1 MNDRTHP
8 YDLLGFPD
16 DEEWLK
22 SVVEES
28 REHRV
33 DLMDRERFAMML
45 CTGEV
50 IRKIVPPDA
59 SPEQIWQAAGLT
71 FHCYHFRAAGKR
83 TFNIEEPVLR
93 ELLSTGFVAG
103 PIETVPPCPAG
114 YVHLPRNRV
123 WSRIANDAKPEAIDG
138 FFFTGD
144 DLLFILGLL
153 PGRPGFSVL
162 PVRAAHGETPITS
175 VAELKAREEGEDFAN
190 VLPGGEMQ
198 GHFAI
203 TNNMEAL
210 KLAARCFWHLAPRG

>member
-8 YDLLGFPD
+8 YDLLGFPED
-16 DEEWLK
+16 DEWLK
-22 SVVEES
+22 SVVAEAEE
-28 REHRV
+28 RAV
-33 DLMDRERFAMML
+33 DLNDRERFAMLL
-45 CTGEV
+45 CTGEY
-50 IRKIVPPDA
+50 IRKIVPDDA
-59 SPEQIWQAAGLT
+59 PPEAIWQAAGLT
-71 FHCYHFRAAGKR
+71 FHCYHFRAAGKK
-83 TFNIEEPVLR
+83 TYNIEEPVLR

-103 PIETVPPCPAG
+103 PIETIPPSPAG

-123 WSRIANDAKPEAIDG
+123 WSRVADDATPEAIDG

-144 DLLFILGLL
+144 DLLFVLGLN

-162 PVRAAHGETPITS
+162 PVRASHDQVPITS
-175 VAELKAREEGEDFAN
+175 VAELKARDEGEDFAN
-190 VLPGGEMQ
+190 VLPGGELQ